1 MRSLPTLG
9 PGERQF
15 LLSGARLEPSA
26 DELTRFRQ
34 LAESPLDWE
43 AIVAHAHL
51 HSIAP
56 LIHRNLARIP
66 GHREIP
72 PPARRS
78 LLKLFHRTGFQNRHY
93 ATENAR
99 LLADLNEAGLAVLIP
114 KGISLVEH
122 VYQGLSLRPLID
134 LMFLIKFEQV
144 EPVDAF
150 MRDRGY
156 ALKPHRPGDGLFRWS
171 CPQRVYR
178 VVRDIE
184 VHVLLVWNLVTWPR
198 LHLWDPEPI
207 WQRARTVEVSGREA
221 LVLSPEDLVLYL
233 CLQADNHGFFN
244 RVLFQRACP
253 EDLLFADWSNNRIIR
268 FTDIYETVRHFERRL
283 DWDAVI
289 ATARASELVEA
300 LHASLWLTNAL
311 IGPTVSTE
319 ILAELR
325 DQLRSRGGVRKW
337 VATGLSRANGPDP
350 VGLAGRIGRFWCRL
364 RPLQQLRLA
373 RLIGWLEVTFP
384 GGRDLRFRYD
394 LDSEVGVTR
403 IYIAHG
409 ARALAR
415 SAASLTSAYLAKI
428 ADGVRG
434 RRRTALLARRSDLR

>member
-1 MRSLPTLG
+1 MKSLPPLG

-26 DELTRFRQ
+26 DELARFRQ

-43 AIVAHAHL
+43 TIVAHAQL

-56 LIHRNLARIP
+56 LIHRNLTRIR
-66 GHREIP
+66 GDLEIP
-72 PPARRS
+72 PPAHRS
-78 LLKLFHRTGFQNRHY
+78 LLKLSHRTGFQNRHY

-99 LLADLNEAGLAVLIP
+99 LLTDFSEAGLAALIP

-122 VYQGLSLRPLID
+122 VYHNLSLRPLID
-134 LMFLIKFEQV
+134 LMFLIESEQV
-144 EPVDAF
+144 EQVDDL

-156 ALKPHRPGDGLFRWS
+156 VLKPHRPGDGLFRWS

-184 VHVLLVWNLVTWPR
+184 VDVLLVWNLVTWPR
-198 LHLWDPEPI
+198 LHPWDPEPV

-221 LVLSPEDLVLYL
+221 LILSPEDLVLYL

-244 RVLFQRACP
+244 RSLLDGACP
-253 EDLLFADWSNNRIIR
+253 DDLLFAEWSNNRIIR
-268 FTDIYETVRHFERRL
+268 FTDIYETVRHFERL

-289 ATARASELVEA
+289 ARARASELLEA

-325 DQLRSRGGVRKW
+325 DQLRSRRGVRKW
-337 VATGLSRANGPDP
+337 VATGLRRANGPDP
-350 VGLAGRIGRFWCRL
+350 VGPAGRIGRAWCRL

-384 GGRDLRFRYD
+384 GGRDLRSRYD

-428 ADGVRG
+428 AGGLRSRG
-434 RRRTALLARRSDLR
+434 RAAVLARRSDSP